1 MQTGQY
7 IKAGEDTQTPWKAT
21 VIPHPA
27 QWLTPERIGGCM
39 NSLAAQ
45 DHFSDRKILKSL
57 ALKEG

>member
-7 IKAGEDTQTPWKAT
+7 FKAGEDMRTPCEAT

-27 QWLTPERIGGCM
+27 QWLTIERIGGCM

-45 DHFSDRKILKSL
+45 DHLSDRKILKSL